1 MKFKYTE
8 SDDFIEIELVENEK
22 ENQQQQQNLNFY
34 ELSDVSNDKPSNK
47 DYEQNSELATPAI
60 TKNSEVEKNECYPKR
75 KRLADYYP
83 LTPEDAIILQR
94 MSSRSFN
101 IYFINQL
108 LLKLSN
114 KYPNRHFVN
123 KIAVLNY
130 MAKALAN
137 ELLTTDQANS
147 GNFFNDVGR
156 FKEQYLANIESGTD
170 RSMKAQLKRKIAG
183 VFEADMAYQILTS
196 CDFVAAVK
204 NKYYIKLIKNITLSD
219 HIKFKILQEIRA
231 VHGNDIELLQVIP
244 FDESKQV
251 TNSTT
256 EYQKT
261 TILQQQISD
270 EDYLSELSKELGS
283 NSIWYKVRES
293 LIKSYGQAIDKS
305 WFSKLEV
312 INEDSVNKKI
322 FIKEKTEFEDSYIR
336 ENYLKDLESS
346 FKAQGFSF
354 ELVKFSNFN
363 KI

>member
-8 SDDFIEIELVENEK
+8 SDDFIEIELVGNEK
-22 ENQQQQQNLNFY
+22 EDQQQQQNLNFH
-34 ELSDVSNDKPSNK
+34 ELSDFSNKKPLNK
-47 DYEQNSELATPAI
+47 DYEQNSELSTPAI
-60 TKNSEVEKNECYPKR
+60 TKDLEVEKNECCPKR

-83 LTPEDAIILQR
+83 LTPEDAVILQR

-114 KYPNRHFVN
+114 KYSFRHFAN
-123 KIAVLNY
+123 KIAVLSY

-147 GNFFNDVGR
+147 GNFRFNDVGR

-183 VFEADMAYQILTS
+183 VFKADIAYQILTS

-204 NKYYIKLIKNITLSD
+204 NKYYIKLLKNITLTECDRS
-219 HIKFKILQEIRA
+219 KILQAVQDVYGYEIQ
-231 VHGNDIELLQVIP
+231 ELQVTP
-244 FDESKQV
+244 FEQLKTVSQKQINEEKYLLNLSKQ
-251 TNSTT
+251 
-256 EYQKT
+256 
-261 TILQQQISD
+261 
-270 EDYLSELSKELGS
+270 LGS

-293 LIKSYGQAIDKS
+293 LTKRYGQTIDKKY
-305 WFSKLEV
+305 FSELNI
-312 INEDSVNKKI
+312 INEDNVSKKI
-322 FIKEKTEFEDSYIR
+322 FIKAKTEFEDSYIR
-336 ENYLKDLESS
+336 ENYLKDLESA